1 MRLFAG
7 ALLAIALSAPVAA
20 QTVTPSEVLRSSVS
34 NFIRPQMKSFARES
48 EALSSAVTA
57 LCAKPS
63 TETLA
68 EAQTA
73 FDSAATAYGRVE
85 FLRLGPL
92 MEDNRADRLLFW
104 PDRRSIGLK
113 QVQAFLAAGEA
124 TTDAQ
129 LAGKS
134 VAVQGFGALE
144 FVLFGTGQEVLT
156 STEGSARCGYGQAIS
171 ENIAAIAQAL
181 TESWSDPDG
190 IAKRL
195 TLPDPANVDYRDTT
209 EALEALVGLVAHG
222 IENVRDTRINPILPK
237 DDAKPNPRLALFW
250 RSEQTIPML
259 RANIGGLRQLVE
271 LSGMVSDAALDAK
284 VTDAFNRAEVALDR
298 VTDPIDAALAD
309 PAQTAALGD
318 LVVATQDLQRLI
330 GEELSSTLG
339 LSVGFS
345 SLDGD

>member
-1 MRLFAG
+1 MRFFAG
-7 ALLAIALSAPVAA
+7 VVLALALSAPVVA
-20 QTVTPSEVLRSSVS
+20 QTTTPSEVLRSSVS
-34 NFIRPQMKSFARES
+34 NFIRPQMKAFAGES
-48 EALSSAVTA
+48 EALSLAVATLCNTPSADA
-57 LCAKPS
+57 L
-63 TETLA
+63 T

-92 MEDNRADRLLFW
+92 VEDNRADRLLFW

-124 TTDAQ
+124 TTAAE

-144 FVLFGTGQEVLT
+144 FVLFGTGQEVLA

-171 ENIAAIAQAL
+171 KNIAAIAQAL
-181 TESWSDPDG
+181 SASWNDPDG

-195 TLPDPANVDYRDTT
+195 TQPDPANVDYRDTT

-222 IENVRDTRINPILPK
+222 IENVRDTRINPFLPK

-259 RANIGGLRQLVE
+259 RANLVSLRQLVE
-271 LSGMVSDAALDAK
+271 LSGVVSDAALAAK
-284 VTDAFNRAEVALDR
+284 VTDAFNRAEVALDH

-309 PAQTAALGD
+309 PTQNAALGK

>member
-1 MRLFAG
+1 MRIFFG
-7 ALLAIALSAPVAA
+7 AVLALALSAPVAA
-20 QTVTPSEVLRSSVS
+20 QTTTPSEVLRSSVS
-34 NFIRPQMKSFARES
+34 NFIRPQIKSFAREA
-48 EALSSAVTA
+48 ETLTSAVMT
-57 LCAKPS
+57 LCTTPS
-63 TETLA
+63 AETLA
-68 EAQTA
+68 EAKTA
-73 FDSAATAYGRVE
+73 FSGAATAYGRVE

-113 QVQAFLAAGEA
+113 QVQAVLAASE
-124 TTDAQ
+124 TPSLEELT
-129 LAGKS
+129 GKS

-144 FVLFGTGQEVLT
+144 FVLFGTGQEALALAA
-156 STEGSARCGYGQAIS
+156 GQARCGYGK
-171 ENIAAIAQAL
+171 AIAQNIAQIAAAL
-181 TESWSDPDG
+181 ADGWSDPNG

-195 TLPDPANVDYRDTT
+195 TQPDPANTDYRDTT
-209 EALEALVGLVAHG
+209 EALEALIGVVAHG
-222 IENVRDTRINPILPK
+222 IENVRDTRINPFLPK

-259 RANIGGLRQLVE
+259 RANVSGLRQLVE
-271 LSGMVSDAALDAK
+271 LSGMVSDGALAAK
-284 VTDAFNRAEVALDR
+284 VTDAFDRANAALDR

-309 PAQTAALGD
+309 PAQIAALGD